1 MQKMVE
7 LTERKLG
14 YGFGLLGGA
23 LFLLGALVSIAVG
36 TLDLVIRHPFG
47 ALGAMSE
54 AVVLLVVGGLALLFA
69 YLGHRAWS
77 DRPLVSGVLLV
88 LLAGIGW
95 AALGFGD
102 NVIALVGALF
112 VFLAGVLFLIEPT
125 RHAVATAVASS

>member
-1 MQKMVE
+1 MVE

-23 LFLLGALVSIAVG
+23 LFLVGAVLSVAVG
-36 TLDLVIRHPFG
+36 TIDLVFRHPFG

-54 AVVLLVVGGLALLFA
+54 AVVLAVVGGLALFFA
-69 YLGHRAWS
+69 YLGHKTWS
-77 DRPLVSGVLLV
+77 DRPLVSGVLLA
-88 LLAGIGW
+88 LLAGVGW
-95 AALGFGD
+95 LALGLGA

-125 RHAVATAVASS
+125 RHVVSAAVASS